1 MLASSFLLPITH
13 GKPKGRYA
21 EELLWQT
28 CQMLLPLYCPIL
40 PFKAGKLKE
49 HRSSSVQTTK
59 ICFTPKVKYNSHMPE
74 DPALQIRW
82 GHAQTTAYTESI
94 NWVINPG
101 HASLFLKLWT
111 FRNWLY
117 KEKTSQVEMW
127 LLNIAHSPI
136 LLECY
141 ASERVSRSR
150 RLSTFSMTR
159 VTSLPTLHLSLSYIA
174 PFQTVAKGNIL
185 INIFDTANP

>member
-28 CQMLLPLYCPIL
+28 CQMLLPLSCPIL

-49 HRSSSVQTTK
+49 HRSSSDQTIK
-59 ICFTPKVKYNSHMPE
+59 ICFTSKLKYNSHMPMPE

-82 GHAQTTAYTESI
+82 GHTQTTAYTESI

-101 HASLFLKLWT
+101 QVLLFLKLWT
-111 FRNWLY
+111 FRNRIH
-117 KEKTSQVEMW
+117 KQK
-127 LLNIAHSPI
+127 N
-136 LLECY
+136 
-141 ASERVSRSR
+141 
-150 RLSTFSMTR
+150 LSSGN
-159 VTSLPTLHLSLSYIA
+159 VTAGYCLLSYFAWVLCIR
-174 PFQTVAKGNIL
+174 KGIQ
-185 INIFDTANP
+185 I

>member
-28 CQMLLPLYCPIL
+28 RQMLLPLYCPIL

-74 DPALQIRW
+74 DPALQRW
-82 GHAQTTAYTESI
+82 GHARTTAYTESI

-101 HASLFLKLWT
+101 HALLFLKLWT
-111 FRNWLY
+111 FRNWIH
-117 KEKTSQVEMW
+117 KEK
-127 LLNIAHSPI
+127 N
-136 LLECY
+136 
-141 ASERVSRSR
+141 
-150 RLSTFSMTR
+150 LSSGN
-159 VTSLPTLHLSLSYIA
+159 VTAEYCSLSYFAWVLCIR
-174 PFQTVAKGNIL
+174 KGIQ
-185 INIFDTANP
+185 I

>member
-1 MLASSFLLPITH
+1 MYNSLLSILAWLFLLPITH
-13 GKPKGRYA
+13 GKPKCRHA

-28 CQMLLPLYCPIL
+28 CQTLLPFSCPIL
-40 PFKAGKLKE
+40 SFIAGKMKE
-49 HRSSSVQTTK
+49 HRSSSIQITK
-59 ICFTPKVKYNSHMPE
+59 ICFTPKAKYNSHMPE
-74 DPALQIRW
+74 DPALQTRW
-82 GHAQTTAYTESI
+82 GHARTTAYTESI
-94 NWVINPG
+94 YCVINPG
-101 HASLFLKLWT
+101 HALLFLKLWT
-111 FRNWLY
+111 FRNCNAQTP
-117 KEKTSQVEMW
+117 EVEMW

-141 ASERVSRSR
+141 ASERVSR
-150 RLSTFSMTR
+150 FSMTR